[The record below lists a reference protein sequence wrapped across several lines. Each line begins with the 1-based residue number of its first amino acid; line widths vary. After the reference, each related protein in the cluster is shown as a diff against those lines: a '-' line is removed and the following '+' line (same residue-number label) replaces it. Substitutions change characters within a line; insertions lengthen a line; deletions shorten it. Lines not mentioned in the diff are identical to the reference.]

1 MTTLAIMGAGGR
13 MGCALVRCVRA
24 FDELKLAAAIEGS
37 GHRAIGQDAG
47 IVAGV
52 DACGITV
59 TDDVDGASSADVFI
73 DFTFHD
79 AVPGNAAFAAEH
91 GRAIVIGTTGLSD
104 DEAAHVRSAASKIPI
119 VWAPN
124 MSLGINLLFT
134 LVEKAAAALGI
145 EYDAEIVETHHRRK
159 KDAPSGTALELAR
172 RVAKGRVQDL
182 DEVACYGRE
191 GLVGERPQGEIGI
204 HALRVGDVVGE
215 HTVTLGT
222 ESERIELIHRASSR
236 DAFAVGALRAARW
249 VAGRDPGMYDMTD
262 VLGL

>member
-13 MGCALVRCVRA
+13 IGAALVRCSRT
-24 FDELKLAAAIEGS
+24 FDDLQLVAAIENA
-37 GHRAIGQDAG
+37 GHRTIGQDAG
-47 IVAGV
+47 GVAGIHALGV
-52 DACGITV
+52 IV
-59 TDDVDGASSADVFI
+59 TDDVQSAAQADVFI

-79 AVPGNAAFAAEH
+79 AVPGNVAFATENGNAV
-91 GRAIVIGTTGLSD
+91 VIGTTGLSD
-104 DEAAHVRSAASKIPI
+104 EEASSVRSAASKIPI

-124 MSLGINLLFT
+124 MSLGVNVLFT

-145 EYDAEIVETHHRRK
+145 EYDVEITETHHRRK

-172 RVAKGRVQDL
+172 RVAKGRSQEL
-182 DEVACYGRE
+182 DDIACYGRE
-191 GLVGERPQGEIGI
+191 GLVGERPSGEIGI
-204 HALRVGDVVGE
+204 HALRVGDVVGD

-222 ESERIELIHRASSR
+222 ECERVEFTHRASSR
-236 DAFAVGALRAARW
+236 DAFAQGALRAAQW